1 MTIETKFIIVTFLV
15 ALSQLPLL
23 ILLGKVKRYL
33 DPKNR
38 FFSTAYFCL
47 IIIIVLDFFYFNIS
61 YKVLLSSLLIIL
73 SSIFILFT
81 FWSILVWGFT
91 TSMLVSL
98 NKKKGYKITK
108 EKWIRVYCNNQN
120 LNTFTKDRIQL
131 LYLINVIKKQNK
143 NVTITANGYIISFLY
158 KILKNFFV

>member
-1 MTIETKFIIVTFLV
+1 MKLKISSHPSLNQGEYVSETSFGKTISTSSG
-15 ALSQLPLL
+15 LSFRK
-23 ILLGKVKRYL
+23 G
-33 DPKNR
+33 
-38 FFSTAYFCL
+38 FSTAYFCL